1 MIDETHNKQKIPAI
15 CLHPASVPSFEVFNL
30 NEWQGR
36 SKGIVQS
43 CSTEY
48 AVLLY
53 GCTRLSEACRE
64 AKTLCQ
70 PHFETLNQYWQ
81 DQPWDL
87 SKVEHYC
94 EVPAVHLSIE
104 GFFSSIKSLLDLL
117 VQLLSSEHIV
127 NAQVN
132 GFHKQGGVIGGR
144 VLNALERNVSPGKKP
159 MAEELKV
166 LVLKNKEEW
175 IDEATGLR
183 HQLLHPT
190 QGVQQVMFKMEIA
203 DHDGQLQYHSAIPP
217 AINGERIDNYGAWM
231 RDRIKRFSEEFLATC
246 KQGTT

>member
-1 MIDETHNKQKIPAI
+1 MTDETHNRQRIPAI
-15 CLHPASVPSFEVFNL
+15 LLHPASVPSFEVFNP
-30 NEWQGR
+30 NEWQGC

-53 GCTRLSEACRE
+53 GCTCLSDACCK

-81 DQPWDL
+81 HQPWDL
-87 SKVEHYC
+87 SKVEYYC

-104 GFFSSIKSLLDLL
+104 GFFSSIKSLLDLV
-117 VQLLSSEHIV
+117 VQLLSSAHIV

-132 GFHKQGGVIGGR
+132 GFHKQRGVIGGR
-144 VLNALERNVSPGKKP
+144 VLNALEHNVCPGKKTV
-159 MAEELKV
+159 AEELKV
-166 LVLKNKEEW
+166 LLLKNKEEW
-175 IDEATGLR
+175 IDETTGVR
-183 HQLLHPT
+183 NQLLHPT
-190 QGVQQVMFKMEIA
+190 QGVRQVMFKMEIA

-217 AINGERIDNYGAWM
+217 GINGEPIDTYSARM
-231 RDRIKRFSEEFLATC
+231 RDKIRQYLQEFLAAC